1 MKQTPPD
8 DVEIREYNEAKL
20 NGGKKNKG
28 LESFICNDRKVLSFK
43 VLWRDTSYDGGDRK
57 YTLNYFLSDKTM
69 EVKEKK
75 ISNSGYDSFPM
86 LLRRMLVPKQP
97 VMTHYPS
104 MSLRKEEYY
113 QPSDLLIGEHL
124 NIFSRDMVIV
134 D

>member
-1 MKQTPPD
+1 
-8 DVEIREYNEAKL
+8 
-20 NGGKKNKG
+20 
-28 LESFICNDRKVLSFK
+28 
-43 VLWRDTSYDGGDRK
+43 
-57 YTLNYFLSDKTM
+57 M